1 MEVKRNELHESD
13 PWPLVSAHV
22 GLSLLTWHQFS
33 RAGPG
38 IWGLGTQ
45 NTGRGAVQR
54 ASSLRAEKD
63 PCCPQ
68 APRGRSGRRSDW
80 APGVQLD
87 FQKEAGDQHNCP
99 GTQTPAGGEC
109 GPAPACG

>member
-1 MEVKRNELHESD
+1 MTRGRLFPPVQD
-13 PWPLVSAHV
+13 
-22 GLSLLTWHQFS
+22 SLYLRGIHSPRQ
-33 RAGPG
+33 GPG
-38 IWGLGTQ
+38 IWGTGRARGRAMQRSSTQ

-54 ASSLRAEKD
+54 ASSLRAEED

-68 APRGRSGRRSDW
+68 APW
-80 APGVQLD
+80 AQAPGVQLD

-109 GPAPACG
+109 GPAPARG